1 MSPSQHL
8 SAAQVRKLARS
19 RKIEHVVV
27 LGANG
32 TMGYGSAALFTQA
45 VPHVTF
51 LARTKAKAEEGLGAA
66 VKLVRSPTVASR
78 SSVGDYD
85 RDLPAAVARAD
96 LVFEALTEDF
106 DVKKDMFDR
115 VEEMRR
121 DDSIVAT
128 VTSGLSIN
136 ALCEGRGESF
146 RRSFLGLHF
155 FNPPNVIV
163 GTELIAGKDTDPEI
177 VDFIEAFSRARL
189 GREMIRTADTP
200 AFAGNRVGF
209 KVLNEAAQLAE
220 EFGPMLTDRIIGP
233 YTGRALTPLATIDLV
248 GWDIHRAI
256 VDNIYE
262 NTDDEAHETLKLPAY
277 MDKLMER
284 GVLGNKTGRGFFW
297 KDESKQRHA
306 LDPVSGDYKPEA
318 ELTLPKLDYIE
329 DVAQLHRVGRYRE
342 ALHVFAAAPGPEA
355 QLARRVIG
363 GYLSYAFHRV
373 GEVTE
378 SLDGID
384 RIMGSGFNWAPPG
397 VLTDLLGAS
406 AAAQLIE
413 DAGLPVPE
421 ALSTAARTGEP
432 SRFFDRPHVNVGRF
446 FVAG

>member
-1 MSPSQHL
+1 MSASPPL
-8 SAAQVRKLARS
+8 SPAQLRALLKSRS
-19 RKIEHVVV
+19 IERVVV

-66 VKLVRSPTVASR
+66 VKQVRSPTVASR
-78 SSVGDYD
+78 SEVGDYEH
-85 RDLPAAVARAD
+85 DLGAAVAKAD

-106 DVKKDMFDR
+106 DVKKDMFDK
-115 VEEMRR
+115 VEEARR

-136 ALCEGRGESF
+136 ALCNGRSDSF
-146 RRSFLGLHF
+146 RKNFLGLHF

-163 GTELIAGKDTDPEI
+163 GTELIPGKDTDPEV
-177 VDFIEAFSRARL
+177 VDFVDAFSRLRL

-209 KVLNEAAQLAE
+209 KLLNEAAQLAE
-220 EFGPMLTDRIIGP
+220 QLGPVLVDRLVGP

-256 VDNIYE
+256 VDNVYE
-262 NTDDEAHETLKLPAY
+262 NTDDEAHATLKLPDY

-297 KDESKQRHA
+297 KEDGVRHA

-318 ELTLPKLDYIE
+318 ECTLPDLGYI
-329 DVAQLHRVGRYRE
+329 DTVSRLHNEARYEE
-342 ALHVFAAAPGPEA
+342 ALQVFLHAEGDEAA
-355 QLARRVIG
+355 LARKVIA

-378 SLDGID
+378 TLDGID
-384 RIMGSGFNWAPPG
+384 RIMGMGFNWAPPG
-397 VLTDLLGAS
+397 VLVDTLGA
-406 AAAQLIE
+406 AGAVEMI
-413 DAGLPVPE
+413 DGAGLPVPAALTE
-421 ALSTAARTGEP
+421 AAKSGKPA
-432 SRFFDRPHVNVGRF
+432 RFFNHPHINVGRF